1 MSQHGIDVFALK
13 TKEDEI
19 TEISFIESK
28 VRTSKDLQILI
39 KSLKQL
45 DDYYNTHLTDWNEY
59 CIIKLYETKSQ
70 YFKPFAK
77 YLTNRNELPSIDSFK
92 IYLFINKEIWDNKI
106 LKNLIDSEET
116 LQNLDI
122 IIIRIK
128 NLANL
133 IKHVYEKKCN
143 LEVCDED
150 GE

>member
-13 TKEDEI
+13 IKEEEI
-19 TEISFIESK
+19 TEICFIESK

-45 DDYYNTHLTDWNEY
+45 DDYYKTRLTDWNSF
-59 CIIKLYETKSQ
+59 CIQYLSSTNSQ
-70 YFKPFAK
+70 YFKPFKK
-77 YLTNRNELPSIDSFK
+77 YLKNRDNNNDIDSFK
-92 IYLFINKEIWDNKI
+92 ISLCINKEIWDDRI
-106 LKNLIDSEET
+106 LENFIDSGED

-128 NLANL
+128 NLACL
-133 IKHVYEKKCN
+133 IKYIYEKKCN
-143 LEVCDED
+143 LEVCNKD